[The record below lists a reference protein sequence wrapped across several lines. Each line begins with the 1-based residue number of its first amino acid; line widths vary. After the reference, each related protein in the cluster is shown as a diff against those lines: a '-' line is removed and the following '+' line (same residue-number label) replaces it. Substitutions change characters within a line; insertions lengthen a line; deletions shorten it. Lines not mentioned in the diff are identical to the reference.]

1 MVGWFGNHSRWW
13 SRRNGDDVNMAIT
26 GITTLAG
33 LRTRVRLMAGIEQQ
47 ELDNDTLDILISV
60 ATEWFYEQIGTAYN
74 VLTADAAYDNA
85 VMYYSCYLASIAQNG
100 MGIER
105 IQVGDL
111 AVYYEGDQFIHFK
124 ELADQQLIMKQSLS
138 IKTTTYNADPYLGN
152 VNWDKNVTG
161 VDSTKNMYPRP
172 RGTGG
177 D

>member
-1 MVGWFGNHSRWW
+1 
-13 SRRNGDDVNMAIT
+13 MAIT
-26 GITTLAG
+26 SITTLAG

-47 ELDNDTLDILISV
+47 EIDDETLDILISISS
-60 ATEWFYEQIGTAYN
+60 EWFFEQIGITYN

-111 AVYYEGDQFIHFK
+111 AVYYEGDQFIYFK
-124 ELADQQLIMKQSLS
+124 QLAEQQLIMKQSLS
-138 IKTTTYNADPYLGN
+138 IKTTTYNAAPYLGN

-161 VDSTKNMYPRP
+161 VDSTKTMYPRP
-172 RGTGG
+172 QGTGG
-177 D
+177 E